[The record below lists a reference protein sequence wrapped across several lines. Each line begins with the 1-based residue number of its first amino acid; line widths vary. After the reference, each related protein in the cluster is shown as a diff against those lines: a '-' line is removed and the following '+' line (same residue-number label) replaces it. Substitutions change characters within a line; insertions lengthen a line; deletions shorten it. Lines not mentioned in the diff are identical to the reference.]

1 MTKRFRMVAGPN
13 GSGKSTLVARLVE
26 DYAVNFYT
34 RLNADEVFAQVKR
47 TGAFFAPFPID
58 GQTLSAYVSGTQYA
72 DVEKARFF
80 SGEISVDADCVRFV
94 SGEAANSYTVAL
106 LVNFLQDECIN
117 RGISFSQ
124 ETVFSHP
131 SKVSALEKANAAG
144 FRTYL
149 YYVAT
154 DDPEI
159 NADRVARRY
168 SQGGHDVPRE
178 KIRSRY
184 ARSLENIPAAMPYLS
199 RAYFFDNSGERMR
212 YLASFSREEGMNLLV
227 PASDLP
233 RWFCNCHFF

>member
-80 SGEISVDADCVRFV
+80 SGEISV
-94 SGEAANSYTVAL
+94 E
-106 LVNFLQDECIN
+106 
-117 RGISFSQ
+117 
-124 ETVFSHP
+124 FSHP

>member
-106 LVNFLQDECIN
+106 LVNFLQDECTSIEESAFHRRRCSPIRPRCRLLKRRMPPDSAPICTMWRRMIRKSTPIEWHGGIRRADTTCREKKYGHATPVRSKTSLPPCLIF
-117 RGISFSQ
+117 RGPTSLTILANACD
-124 ETVFSHP
+124 TLHP
-131 SKVSALEKANAAG
+131 SPV
-144 FRTYL
+144 
-149 YYVAT
+149 
-154 DDPEI
+154 
-159 NADRVARRY
+159 RR
-168 SQGGHDVPRE
+168 E
-178 KIRSRY
+178 
-184 ARSLENIPAAMPYLS
+184 
-199 RAYFFDNSGERMR
+199 
-212 YLASFSREEGMNLLV
+212 
-227 PASDLP
+227 
-233 RWFCNCHFF
+233 